1 MSNVLTVT
9 CGSCGAEESMDSVL
23 MRMVDDD
30 AVRQLVRDL
39 LCSHYSVGGTVLR
52 YLRLFKPA
60 KHKLGMPK
68 VRVVLAEL
76 VPDIS
81 RAYIERKGRTWQVGQ
96 PQWAAAF
103 AAVFAAVDKGTLKT
117 PLPSNAYLYEVLM
130 RQADASEA
138 QAETQAEQQRRVMPQ
153 RDHVQ
158 VRSQALSVADAFG
171 AARPAK
177 DPTLA
182 ALDKRD
188 SQAAPMP
195 EATRQRIQQL
205 LNQKKGA

>member
-1 MSNVLTVT
+1 MSNILTVT

-68 VRVVLAEL
+68 VRAVLAEL

-81 RAYIERKGRTWQVGQ
+81 RGYIERKGRTWQVGQ
-96 PQWAAAF
+96 PQWTAAF

-117 PLPSNAYLYEVLM
+117 PLPGNAYLYEVLT
-130 RQADASEA
+130 RQADASEG
-138 QAETQAEQQRRVMPQ
+138 QAEAKAEQDRRNTPQ
-153 RDHVQ
+153 RGSLQ
-158 VRSQALSVADAFG
+158 VNGGITSVGALV
-171 AARPAK
+171 AK
-177 DPTLA
+177 DPALA
-182 ALDKRD
+182 AIDDRTRN
-188 SQAAPMP
+188 AAKPDA
-195 EATRQRIQQL
+195 ATAARIAAL
-205 LNQKKGA
+205 LGKKTK